1 MWTHGCIGDVLSLIQ
16 NGVNCKQDKSGVGD
30 KVSRIE
36 TIADSNINYD
46 KTGFAVLDEK
56 QKAKAILHKGDILFS
71 HINSPVHVGKTA
83 IYDGVEPLYH
93 GINLLRL
100 QTIDAVD
107 SRYFNMFLMSLFQSG
122 YWKRTSKQSVNQAS
136 VNQTDIKQ
144 VPFSYP
150 PLAEQQRIVA
160 KLDAA
165 FAEIDR
171 AIAIIHTKKVDV
183 EILKSALLRVF
194 LTDDATMW
202 RTDKLGDICSVITK
216 GTTPTSVGFNFQADG
231 INFIKIESIDQNGNF
246 IKSKF
251 AKISEDCHTSLKRS
265 QLMEGDI
272 LFSIAGALG
281 RTSIVTR
288 EILPAN
294 TNQAIAIL
302 RIKSEVEIDRKYLL
316 YVLNSEATKEQSNAN
331 MGGVAQLN
339 LSLSQLKTY
348 SVSLPPLAEQQRI
361 VAKLDAAFTSMEKFA
376 ALTAASEERY
386 SSLKSAILAQ
396 ELNPSEAE

>member
-56 QKAKAILHKGDILFS
+56 QKAKAILQDGDILFS
-71 HINSPVHVGKTA
+71 HINSPIHVGKTA

-107 SRYFNMFLMSLFQSG
+107 SRYFNMFLISLFQSG

-165 FAEIDR
+165 FSEIDKEIENAKSKLRESNKLKDAYLDEKLNILLYAKPHVCLSDVCERVSVGHVGTTSKYYCDDGIPFIRTQNVSKTGFDDSELRYITREFHDSLKKSQLR
-171 AIAIIHTKKVDV
+171 AGDVLLSRVVIDEMRTAIVPHDYGEANCANVILIRPTESLLPHYLSLLIKSRKSQEYFMGVKKGAAQQVV
-183 EILKSALLRVF
+183 NTGILKNWILPLPTVDEQSVFIRDITTSFEHIDSLISNVSEKIQLL
-194 LTDDATMW
+194 M
-202 RTDKLGDICSVITK
+202 
-216 GTTPTSVGFNFQADG
+216 
-231 INFIKIESIDQNGNF
+231 
-246 IKSKF
+246 
-251 AKISEDCHTSLKRS
+251 SLKER
-265 QLMEGDI
+265 I
-272 LFSIAGALG
+272 L
-281 RTSIVTR
+281 T
-288 EILPAN
+288 
-294 TNQAIAIL
+294 
-302 RIKSEVEIDRKYLL
+302 
-316 YVLNSEATKEQSNAN
+316 
-331 MGGVAQLN
+331 
-339 LSLSQLKTY
+339 
-348 SVSLPPLAEQQRI
+348 
-361 VAKLDAAFTSMEKFA
+361 
-376 ALTAASEERY
+376 
-386 SSLKSAILAQ
+386 Q
-396 ELNPSEAE
+396 ELNPSEAA